1 MANKSLNFNK
11 VKKSIFTV
19 TLPDENETVLMIL
32 SPTKAIMRTLV
43 NLQTTMNSDDVE
55 DETATDALYEAC
67 AVIMS
72 KNKTGHEI
80 TAEMLEELFDIED
93 LYLFINEYTNFI
105 SEMTNSKN

>member
-19 TLPDENETVLMIL
+19 TLPDEKETVLLIT

-43 NLQTTMNSDDVE
+43 NLQSTMNDDEIE

-72 KNKTGHEI
+72 RNKAGHEI
-80 TAEMLEELFDIED
+80 TADYLGKIFDVED
-93 LYLFINEYTNFI
+93 LYLFINDYTDFI
-105 SEMTNSKN
+105 SGMTNSKN